1 MKKPEVREM
10 TKNKTFHMVSRLCR
24 LLLPMLLL
32 LGLLTACKTPASET
46 TAPGEMAAGES
57 AEKAGTQEQDRET
70 EGSEMS
76 SWREAVDK
84 MFEDPYGDYSEEGG
98 EIALLTDGNVED
110 GGYNEALYNG
120 VRMYALGAGVSF
132 SYYNADPEKPE
143 SYRERIEKAVQDG
156 AGIIVCA
163 GYRFGEAV
171 GDLESAYPKT
181 SFLLVDAVPHNAAD
195 EEVPIQENVHCVL
208 FHEEQAGY
216 LAGYMAVWEG
226 YRNLGFI
233 GGSFVG
239 RDLLDSELGYRK
251 QEPPVLRYGY
261 GYLQG
266 IDAAAKDLSLDDVTV
281 NYWNADTFSADISV
295 REKAASWYE
304 NGVQVIFACGGGL
317 YESVL
322 EAAEEQDGL
331 MIGVDVDQC
340 RISNRVLTS
349 AVKNIG
355 PAVTDAL
362 DEYYA
367 AGGWSAEDAGQVK
380 RYGVEEG
387 CAAIPV
393 VDTEWRFQEIPTT
406 HFFEIY
412 KQMKRGDRTVSD
424 AIDAPPQVA
433 VSVHFE

>member
-1 MKKPEVREM
+1 M
-10 TKNKTFHMVSRLCR
+10 TERGKHEKAKYGILKNKIGNLVLTVIFLSF
-24 LLLPMLLL
+24 
-32 LGLLTACKTPASET
+32 LLTACKTPASET
-46 TAPGEMAAGES
+46 TAPGETAVGES
-57 AEKAGTQEQDRET
+57 AGEAGTQEQDQET
-70 EGSEMS
+70 AGGEMS

-84 MFEDPYGDYSEEGG
+84 MFEDPYGDYSETGG
-98 EIALLTDGNVED
+98 EIALLTDGDVED

-132 SYYNADPEKPE
+132 SYYNADPEVPE
-143 SYRERIEKAVQDG
+143 SYRERMERAIQDG
-156 AGIIVCA
+156 AGLIVCA
-163 GYRFGEAV
+163 GYQFGEAV
-171 GDLESAYPKT
+171 GDLDRVYPQT

-195 EEVPIQENVHCVL
+195 EEIPIRENVHCVL

-233 GGSFVG
+233 GGTFV
-239 RDLLDSELGYRK
+239 DPLLTESEQGERK
-251 QEPPVLRYGY
+251 EEPPVLRYGY

-266 IDAAAKDLSLDDVTV
+266 IDAAAKDLSLTDVTV
-281 NYWNADTFSADISV
+281 NYWYADHFSADTAV
-295 REKAASWYE
+295 LEKAASWYE

-322 EAAEEQDGL
+322 EAAEQQDGL

-340 RISNRVLTS
+340 RVSNRVLTS

-355 PAVTDAL
+355 TAVTDTL

-367 AGGWSAEDAGQVK
+367 AGGWPVEDAGQVK

-393 VDTEWRFQEIPTT
+393 VDTEWRFREIPTT

-412 KQMKRGDRTVSD
+412 KQMKRGDRTVTD
-424 AIDAPPQVA
+424 AIDAPPQVS
-433 VSVHFE
+433 VSVNFE

>member
-1 MKKPEVREM
+1 M
-10 TKNKTFHMVSRLCR
+10 TERGKHGIIKCGIKSRIGSF
-24 LLLPMLLL
+24 LLVVLFLSYTLA
-32 LGLLTACKTPASET
+32 ACGMTASET
-46 TAPGEMAAGES
+46 AAPGETVAGES
-57 AEKAGTQEQDRET
+57 AKEEGTQGQDSET
-70 EGSEMS
+70 DGDKLST
-76 SWREAVDK
+76 WRESVNQ
-84 MFEDPYGDYSEEGG
+84 MFEDPYGDFSETGG

-110 GGYNEALYNG
+110 GAYNEAVYNG

-132 SYYNADPEKPE
+132 SYYNADPEVPE
-143 SYRERIEKAVQDG
+143 SYSGQMEKAAQDG
-156 AGIIVCA
+156 AKIIVCA

-171 GDLESAYPKT
+171 SGLSRVYPQT

-195 EEVPIQENVHCVL
+195 EEEPIAQNVHCIL

-226 YRNLGFI
+226 YRKLGFI
-233 GGSFVG
+233 GGTFADSH
-239 RDLLDSELGYRK
+239 LMDSEQGYRK
-251 QEPPVLRYGY
+251 EEPPVLRYGY

-266 IDAAAKDLSLDDVTV
+266 IDAAAKDLSLTDVTV
-281 NYWNADTFSADISV
+281 NYWYADSFSADIAV
-295 REKAASWYE
+295 QEKAAAWYE

-322 EAAEEQDGL
+322 EAAEAQGGL
-331 MIGVDVDQC
+331 MIGVDVDQY
-340 RISNRVLTS
+340 RISNRILTS

-355 PAVTDAL
+355 MAVTDAL

-367 AGGWSAEDAGQVK
+367 AGGWSEEDAGQVK

-393 VDTEWRFQEIPTT
+393 VDTEWRFQEIPVT

-433 VSVHFE
+433 ILVNYE

>member
-1 MKKPEVREM
+1 MTHCGKRKITGREIRNRIRNL
-10 TKNKTFHMVSRLCR
+10 T
-24 LLLPMLLL
+24 LPVFLLL
-32 LGLLTACKTPASET
+32 LGLTACGTPASET
-46 TAPGEMAAGES
+46 AAPGESAAGDPVE
-57 AEKAGTQEQDRET
+57 EAGVQEQEKET
-70 EGSEMS
+70 EESEMT
-76 SWREAVDK
+76 SWRESVDK
-84 MFEDPYGDYSEEGG
+84 MFEDPYGDYSETGG

-110 GGYNEALYNG
+110 GGYNEAVYNG

-132 SYYNADPEKPE
+132 SYYYVDPESPD
-143 SYRERIEKAVQDG
+143 SYSEQMEKAIEDG
-156 AGIIVCA
+156 AGLIVCA

-171 GDLESAYPKT
+171 GDLDGAYPQT
-181 SFLLVDAVPHNAAD
+181 AFLLVDAVPHNAAD
-195 EEVPIQENVHCVL
+195 EEEPIQENVHCIL

-233 GGSFVG
+233 GGSFLD
-239 RDLLDSELGYRK
+239 RDLLDPEFGYRRE
-251 QEPPVLRYGY
+251 EPPVLRYGY

-266 IDAAAKDLSLDDVTV
+266 IDAAAKDLSLTDVTV
-281 NYWNADTFSADISV
+281 NYWYGDTFSADIAV

-304 NGVQVIFACGGGL
+304 SGVQVIFACGGGL

-331 MIGVDVDQC
+331 MIGVDVDQS
-340 RISNRVLTS
+340 RISDRVLTS
-349 AVKNIG
+349 AVKNISA
-355 PAVTDAL
+355 AVTDAL
-362 DEYYA
+362 DEYYM
-367 AGGWSAEDAGQVK
+367 AGGWSDEDAGQVK

-393 VDTEWRFQEIPTT
+393 VDTEWRFKEIPVT

-424 AIDAPPQVA
+424 EIHTPPQVA
-433 VSVHFE
+433 VSVNYE

>member
-1 MKKPEVREM
+1 M
-10 TKNKTFHMVSRLCR
+10 TECGKRRIIMNRIKSVTANMILLC
-24 LLLPMLLL
+24 LLML
-32 LGLLTACKTPASET
+32 GALTACGTPASET
-46 TAPGEMAAGES
+46 AAPGETAVGEL
-57 AEKAGTQEQDRET
+57 AEETGMQGQDADED
-70 EGSEMS
+70 GDEMTT
-76 SWREAVDK
+76 WREAVDK
-84 MFEDPYGDYSEEGG
+84 MFEDPYGDYSETGG
-98 EIALLTDGNVED
+98 EIAFLTDGNVED
-110 GGYNEALYNG
+110 GAYNEAVYNG
-120 VRMYALGAGVSF
+120 VRMYALGAGVSY
-132 SYYNADPEKPE
+132 SYYNADPEDSE
-143 SYRERIEKAVQDG
+143 SYGEQMERAAQDG

-171 GDLESAYPKT
+171 SRLAGVYPQT

-195 EEVPIQENVHCVL
+195 EEEPIAENVHCIL

-233 GGSFVG
+233 GGAFIDVPHA
-239 RDLLDSELGYRK
+239 DPVMGYRK
-251 QEPPVLRYGY
+251 EEPPVLRYGY

-266 IDAAAKDLSLDDVTV
+266 INAAAKDLSLTDVTV
-281 NYWNADTFSADISV
+281 NYWYADSFSADIAV

-304 NGVQVIFACGGGL
+304 NGTQIIFACGGGL

-322 EAAEEQDGL
+322 EAAEAQDGL
-331 MIGVDVDQC
+331 MIGVDVDQSRVSD
-340 RISNRVLTS
+340 RILTS

-355 PAVTDAL
+355 TAVTDAL

-367 AGGWSAEDAGQVK
+367 AGGWSEEDAGQVK

-393 VDTEWRFQEIPTT
+393 VDTEWRFKEIPVT

-412 KQMKRGDRTVSD
+412 KQIKRGDRTVSD

-433 VSVHFE
+433 IMVNYE

>member
-1 MKKPEVREM
+1 M
-10 TKNKTFHMVSRLCR
+10 TKCGKQEMRKRGTGNRIASLILEGLF
-24 LLLPMLLL
+24 LLFS
-32 LGLLTACKTPASET
+32 LTACGTPASET
-46 TAPGEMAAGES
+46 AAPGETAAGEPAQES
-57 AEKAGTQEQDRET
+57 GTQGQDREDD
-70 EGSEMS
+70 SDEMTT
-76 SWREAVDK
+76 WREAVDK
-84 MFEDPYGDYSEEGG
+84 MFEDPYGDYSETGG
-98 EIALLTDGNVED
+98 EIALLMDGDVED
-110 GGYNEALYNG
+110 GGYNEAVYNG

-132 SYYNADPEKPE
+132 SYYNVDPEAPE
-143 SYRERIEKAVQDG
+143 SYSGQMEKAIQDG
-156 AGIIVCA
+156 AGLIVCA
-163 GYRFGEAV
+163 GYQFGEAV
-171 GDLESAYPKT
+171 SQLDTIYPQT

-195 EEVPIQENVHCVL
+195 EEEPMQENVHCIL

-233 GGSFVG
+233 GGSFLEHA
-239 RDLLDSELGYRK
+239 LLESEDGYRK
-251 QEPPVLRYGY
+251 QEPSVLRYGY

-266 IDAAAKDLSLDDVTV
+266 IDAAAKDLSLTDVTV
-281 NYWNADTFSADISV
+281 NYWYADSYSADIAV

-304 NGVQVIFACGGGL
+304 NGVQIIFACGGGL

-322 EAAEEQDGL
+322 EAAEDQDGL
-331 MIGVDVDQC
+331 MIGVDVDQS
-340 RISNRVLTS
+340 RISDRVLTS

-355 PAVTDAL
+355 SAVTDAL

-367 AGGWSAEDAGQVK
+367 AGGWSEEDAGQVK
-380 RYGVEEG
+380 RYGVEDG

-393 VDTEWRFQEIPTT
+393 VDTEWRFKEIPTT

-433 VSVHFE
+433 ITVNYE